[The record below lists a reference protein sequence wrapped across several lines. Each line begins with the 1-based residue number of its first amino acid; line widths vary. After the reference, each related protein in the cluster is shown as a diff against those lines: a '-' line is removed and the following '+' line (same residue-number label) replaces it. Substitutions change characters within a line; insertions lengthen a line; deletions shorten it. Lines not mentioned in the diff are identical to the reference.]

1 MEHGLTGPLVRTMR
15 LPDLS
20 AVTEIDRESFPHPW
34 SQTLWRDE
42 LCSALGLYLVLEEK
56 GTVFGYIG
64 VKVVTDELH
73 IMTIAVHPARR
84 RRGFARA
91 LIEAALDDPASAEAR
106 GVYLEVRPSNSA
118 ARALYASL
126 GFVEAG
132 IRSGYYGDEDALLM
146 TLYLQEGQPS

>member
-1 MEHGLTGPLVRTMR
+1 MR

-20 AVTEIDRESFPHPW
+20 AVMEIDRESLPHPW

-42 LCSALGLYLVLEEK
+42 LFSTFGLYLVLEEN

-64 VKVVTDELH
+64 VKVVADELH
-73 IMTIAVHPARR
+73 IMTIAVRPAHR

-91 LIEAALDDPASAEAR
+91 LVEAVLDDPASAGAR
-106 GVYLEVRPSNSA
+106 RVCLEVRPSNSA
-118 ARALYASL
+118 ARALYTSL

-132 IRSGYYGDEDALLM
+132 VRSGYYGDEDALLM
-146 TLYLQEGQPS
+146 TLYLREGHPF